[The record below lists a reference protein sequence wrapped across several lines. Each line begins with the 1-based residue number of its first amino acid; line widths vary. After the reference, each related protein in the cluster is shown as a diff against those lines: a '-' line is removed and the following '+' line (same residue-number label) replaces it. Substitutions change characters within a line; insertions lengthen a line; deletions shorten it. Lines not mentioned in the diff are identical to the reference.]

1 MLALSQAIMSMRN
14 MVNYS
19 YYSKLSEESAE
30 AGTVYAYACFEANG
44 RVQTWGNTSTT
55 KLTQSSNCSGS
66 NQTLYAP
73 STTGGNNASIPIR
86 FSVGDAS
93 TTPYSL
99 GITATGTSTMPGKA
113 TPIVGSLNRSV
124 TWKANLVSQSSAS
137 GTFRTCG
144 ILSGNVYCWGTNNY
158 GQLGNNTTVDSLV
171 PVKVYKETGVLA
183 GKLVTSM
190 FAAQNHN
197 CAIAAGDVYCWGR
210 NNYGQLGNNSTT
222 NSSKPVKVSGPWT
235 AGTVTEIGGTSYV
248 SCAIAAGKIY
258 CWGYNGFG
266 SVGVNTTTT
275 TYKVPTL
282 VATTASGLPSTYTA
296 TTLTSGS
303 RSANMCAIANGKAY
317 CWGPNKAGQIGN
329 NTTPDSTIYKAPT
342 AVYTGGVLSGKTVI
356 AIAQDGY
363 SEVTD
368 TPAPPTPP
376 PHAHVCAV
384 ATDSSGANGR
394 VYCWGENNA
403 GQLGN
408 NSTTDVK
415 APTAVTTSGVL
426 SGKTMVDVVAGI
438 QHTCALTSE
447 GKVSCWGENGSGQI
461 GDGTN
466 TDRKVPTAV
475 YEQAGILLNAQA
487 TSIGGGANRGCAIV
501 NQRSYCWGLNSNGQ
515 IGDNT
520 TTDRNKPTESIFL
533 RPQNN
538 NFIY

>member
-258 CWGYNGFG
+258 CWGYNG
-266 SVGVNTTTT
+266 
-275 TYKVPTL
+275 L
-282 VATTASGLPSTYTA
+282 HHHL
-296 TTLTSGS
+296 
-303 RSANMCAIANGKAY
+303 
-317 CWGPNKAGQIGN
+317 
-329 NTTPDSTIYKAPT
+329 
-342 AVYTGGVLSGKTVI
+342 
-356 AIAQDGY
+356 
-363 SEVTD
+363 
-368 TPAPPTPP
+368 
-376 PHAHVCAV
+376 
-384 ATDSSGANGR
+384 
-394 VYCWGENNA
+394 
-403 GQLGN
+403 
-408 NSTTDVK
+408 
-415 APTAVTTSGVL
+415 
-426 SGKTMVDVVAGI
+426 
-438 QHTCALTSE
+438 
-447 GKVSCWGENGSGQI
+447 
-461 GDGTN
+461 
-466 TDRKVPTAV
+466 
-475 YEQAGILLNAQA
+475 
-487 TSIGGGANRGCAIV
+487 
-501 NQRSYCWGLNSNGQ
+501 
-515 IGDNT
+515 
-520 TTDRNKPTESIFL
+520 
-533 RPQNN
+533 
-538 NFIY
+538 